1 MIVDAL
7 LQFSGTVVGNT
18 ITPQSIV
25 GSGTITS
32 TNVVDLAGVGTGNT
46 ARDIGQGE
54 DLNVEIGIVAG
65 VTGATAVTFNLV
77 LADDTGI
84 SVNVE
89 TVASTGA
96 VPIASL
102 TAGAL
107 IALHVDRAIPQPA
120 RRYMALQYV
129 LTGTST
135 AGSVTAAVVKNFQDR
150 GNNTLFNSG
159 FVVA

>member
-1 MIVDAL
+1 MIIDAL

-32 TNVVDLAGVGTGNT
+32 TNVVDLAGVGVGNT
-46 ARDIGQGE
+46 ARDLGQGE
-54 DLNVEIGIVAG
+54 ELNIEIGIGTAVAG
-65 VTGATAVTFNLV
+65 ATSVAFNLV
-77 LADDTGI
+77 MADDAAITA
-84 SVNVE
+84 NVQI
-89 TVASTGA
+89 VVSTGA
-96 VPIASL
+96 IAIANL

-107 IALHVDRAIPQPA
+107 IALHVDRALPLPA

-129 LTGTST
+129 IVGTTTTGT
-135 AGSVTAAVVKNFQDR
+135 VTAAMVKNFQDR

-159 FVVA
+159 FVVQ

>member
-1 MIVDAL
+1 MIIDAL

-32 TNVVDLAGVGTGNT
+32 TNVIDLAGVGTGNT
-46 ARDIGQGE
+46 ARDLGQGE
-54 DLNVEIGIVAG
+54 DLNIEIGIGTAVAG
-65 VTGATAVTFNLV
+65 ATSVEFRLV
-77 LADDTGI
+77 MADDTGI
-84 SVNVE
+84 STNVQ
-89 TVASTGA
+89 TVVSTGA
-96 VPIASL
+96 IVIANL

-107 IALHVDRAIPQPA
+107 IALHVDRALPLPA

-129 LTGTST
+129 IVGTTTTGT
-135 AGSVTAAVVKNFQDR
+135 VTAAMVKSFQDR